1 MQRLYDANMRLIGY
15 YVQDAAGRVRAL
27 DSDSRLVGSYDP
39 FSDKTYDKN
48 RTLVGRGNLLASL
61 LPGGAKTGGE

>member
-27 DSDSRLVGSYDP
+27 DSD
-39 FSDKTYDKN
+39 
-48 RTLVGRGNLLASL
+48 
-61 LPGGAKTGGE
+61 LPAHLRAPDGDLIGGVED

>member
-27 DSDSRLVGSYDP
+27 DSDLRLVGSYDP

-48 RTLVGRGNLLASL
+48 RTLLGRGNLLASL